1 MDSPLPVSPGPA
13 LRISLADCPAFF
25 FFPRLLQAENCLSRR
40 FQRWLIESW
49 PGKPTAMARKAKTAP
64 TADAPADKLA
74 PAGEHVTSVQRHLS
88 PLSGSAAS
96 AASGP
101 QTPVGLPNPGGNY
114 TVVARRYR
122 PSQFSDLVGQEA
134 IAQALTNAIQTGR
147 VAHAYLFT
155 GARGV
160 GKTSTARILAKA
172 LNCVRGPTPTPCD
185 ECEACQAIAA
195 GDDVDVLE
203 IDGASNNKVEEI
215 RELRQNVQYRPQRSR
230 FKIYIIDEVHMLSTS
245 AFNALLKTLEEPP
258 PHVKFIFATTEVSKI
273 PITILSRCQR
283 YDFGTIRTAQIQEH
297 LRHIV
302 AHEGREADDEALLLL
317 ARRGAGS
324 MRDAQSLLDQA
335 LAFTIGRLTA
345 ASVHQLFG
353 TASEERLAA
362 LAACLLE
369 RQPGRTLATLD
380 EVLTGSVQP
389 GELLDQLIELWRQLL
404 LLKTL
409 GPDSPLVELTEAQK
423 KSFLPWIGPMT
434 VDTLLQGLDLLLTGK
449 SRLRLTIH
457 GRVVLEM
464 TVMRLAQVA
473 DLIALG
479 ELARQVLGKSCGGS
493 GTDGKRVMP
502 PTARVTVSGS
512 AQPSDEKQALS
523 PSASDLAFNEASL
536 LPFTAESLPA
546 LWTAVTKAG
555 GLAVQSDLEKV
566 VRRTVVPPATLLL
579 TFPKN
584 CVKERERC
592 QQPERLNRMEAALRK
607 LTGQNIRV
615 QFEIGTEAAKSP
627 PSQTQTATARQRV
640 IQQPLVKA
648 AMDQLGA
655 ELMQFDPDFHQSG
668 DDTAAR

>member
-1 MDSPLPVSPGPA
+1 MAKKAKSAATSEATSVSPTPA
-13 LRISLADCPAFF
+13 
-25 FFPRLLQAENCLSRR
+25 
-40 FQRWLIESW
+40 
-49 PGKPTAMARKAKTAP
+49 TA
-64 TADAPADKLA
+64 APAEQPVAHPSGNSA
-74 PAGEHVTSVQRHLS
+74 PAG
-88 PLSGSAAS
+88 A
-96 AASGP
+96 GP
-101 QTPVGLPNPGGNY
+101 QPRVGFGSQCVDY

-122 PSQFSDLVGQEA
+122 PSQFTDLVGQEA

-185 ECEACQAIAA
+185 ECDACQAIAA

-283 YDFGTIRTAQIQEH
+283 YDFGTIRTAQIQER

-302 AHEGREADDEALLLL
+302 AREGREADEDALLLL

-335 LAFTIGRLTA
+335 LAFTTGRLTA
-345 ASVHQLFG
+345 AAVHQLLG
-353 TASEERLAA
+353 TASEERLTA

-369 RQPGRTLATLD
+369 RQPGRALATLD
-380 EVLTGSVQP
+380 EVMTGSVQP

-423 KSFLPWIGPMT
+423 KSLLTWINPMP
-434 VDTLLQGLDLLLTGK
+434 VETLLQGLDLLLTGK

-464 TVMRLAQVA
+464 TVLRLAQVA

-479 ELARQVLGKSCGGS
+479 ELARQLLGKGGGGS
-493 GTDGKRVMP
+493 STDGKRVMP
-502 PTARVTVSGS
+502 PTARVTTSGS
-512 AQPSDEKQALS
+512 ARPGDGQQTATAPPIDDS
-523 PSASDLAFNEASL
+523 SANASL
-536 LPFTAESLPA
+536 VPFTAENLPV
-546 LWTAVTKAG
+546 LWAAVTKAG
-555 GLAVQSDLEKV
+555 GLAVQSDLEKTI
-566 VRRTVVPPATLLL
+566 RQTVVPPATLLV

-592 QQPERLNRMEAALRK
+592 QQPDRQARMEAALRK
-607 LTGQNIRV
+607 LTGQNIRI
-615 QFEIGTEAAKSP
+615 QFELSAEVANKPSAASLSTP
-627 PSQTQTATARQRV
+627 ARQRV

-655 ELMQFDPDFHQSG
+655 ELMQFDPDFNQQGSDASAG
-668 DDTAAR
+668 

>member
-1 MDSPLPVSPGPA
+1 
-13 LRISLADCPAFF
+13 
-25 FFPRLLQAENCLSRR
+25 
-40 FQRWLIESW
+40 
-49 PGKPTAMARKAKTAP
+49 
-64 TADAPADKLA
+64 
-74 PAGEHVTSVQRHLS
+74 
-88 PLSGSAAS
+88 
-96 AASGP
+96 
-101 QTPVGLPNPGGNY
+101 
-114 TVVARRYR
+114 
-122 PSQFSDLVGQEA
+122 LVGQEA

-185 ECEACQAIAA
+185 ECDACQAIAA

-283 YDFGTIRTAQIQEH
+283 YDFGTIRTVQIQDR

-302 AHEGREADDEALLLL
+302 AREGREADEDALLLL

-335 LAFTIGRLTA
+335 LAFTTGRLTA
-345 ASVHQLFG
+345 ATVHQLLG
-353 TASEERLAA
+353 TASEERLTA

-369 RQPGRTLATLD
+369 RQPGRALATLD

-423 KSFLPWIGPMT
+423 KSFLPWIGPLS
-434 VDTLLQGLDLLLTGK
+434 VETLLQGLDLLLTGK
-449 SRLRLTIH
+449 GRLRLTIH

-464 TVMRLAQVA
+464 TVLRLAQVA
-473 DLIALG
+473 DLIALA
-479 ELARQVLGKSCGGS
+479 ELARQLLGKAGGGGAS
-493 GTDGKRVMP
+493 DGKRVMP
-502 PTARVTVSGS
+502 PTARVTTSGS
-512 AQPSDEKQALS
+512 AQPIDEKQAV
-523 PSASDLAFNEASL
+523 SASAPGLAATDASPV
-536 LPFTAESLPA
+536 PFSAESLPV
-546 LWTAVTKAG
+546 LWAAVTKAG

-566 VRRTVVPPATLLL
+566 VRQTLIPPATLLV

-592 QQPERLNRMEAALRK
+592 QQPDRLSRMEAALK
-607 LTGQNIRV
+607 NLTGQNIRI
-615 QFEIGTEAAKSP
+615 QFELSPEAESVPPP
-627 PSQTQTATARQRV
+627 PSVAATSRQRV

-655 ELMQFDPDFHQSG
+655 ELMQFDPDFNQSIDQG
-668 DDTAAR
+668 SGR